1 MPLKAVRGAGERKAY
16 MSTVWVRFGDSRDYP
31 IRVEPGNLKLLGSL
45 ARPRVKGKTACLIT
59 HARINRL
66 YGRIAETSLRGAGFH
81 VHKILV
87 PEGETSKSLAQAER
101 IIGRMLDRH
110 ADRSAFIVALGGGV
124 IGDLAGFV
132 AATYMRGIEYIQVPT
147 SLLAQVDSSVGGKVA
162 VNHPRGKNLM
172 GAFLQPRLVVSDPGV
187 LQSLSRRQFRVG
199 LAEVIKSAIIAD
211 AGFFRDLE
219 KALPKILRLNLHS
232 LSWMIARSCALKARI
247 VEKDETEQGLRAILN
262 YGHTL
267 GHALETFYK
276 YRGYL
281 HGEAISV
288 GMAAAARLALETG
301 VCRQETVD
309 SQERILRQAGL
320 PVRGR
325 GEPVNAIWRIMQ
337 TDKKV
342 KEGDNNFIL
351 TPNIGHAR
359 IFKKIGYFSVQRV
372 LKAVLGGAGG

>member
-1 MPLKAVRGAGERKAY
+1 
-16 MSTVWVRFGDSRDYP
+16 MSTVWVRFGDARDYP
-31 IRVEPGNLKLLGSL
+31 IMVEPGNLKLLGSL
-45 ARPRVKGKTACLIT
+45 ARTRIRGKTAFLIS
-59 HARINRL
+59 HARIYRL
-66 YGRIAETSLRGAGFH
+66 YGRTAEKSLRSAGFT

-87 PEGETSKSLAQAER
+87 PEGEKTKSLAQAES
-101 IIGRMLDRH
+101 IIGRMIARR
-110 ADRSAFIVALGGGV
+110 ADRTAFIVALGGGV

-132 AATYMRGIEYIQVPT
+132 AATYMRGIEFIQVPT

-162 VNHPRGKNLM
+162 VNHLRGKNLI
-172 GAFLQPRLVVSDPGV
+172 GAFLQPRLVVSDPSM
-187 LQSLSRRQFRVG
+187 LKSLSRRQFRAG

-211 AGFFRDLE
+211 AGFFLDLE
-219 KALPKILRLNLHS
+219 SELPKILRLELGS
-232 LSWMIARSCALKARI
+232 LSRMIARSCALKARV

-267 GHALETFYK
+267 GHALETFHK

-288 GMAAAARLALETG
+288 GMAGAARLALETG

-309 SQERILRQAGL
+309 RQERILRQAGL

-342 KEGDNNFIL
+342 REGDNIYIL
-351 TPNIGHAR
+351 TPKIGHAR

-372 LKAVLGGAGG
+372 LKAVLGGVGGWKNIHG

>member
-1 MPLKAVRGAGERKAY
+1 
-16 MSTVWVRFGDSRDYP
+16 MSTVWVRFGDARDYP
-31 IRVEPGNLKLLGSL
+31 IMIEPGNLKLLGNL
-45 ARPRVKGKTACLIT
+45 VRPRVRGKTACLIS

-66 YGRIAETSLRGAGFH
+66 YGQTAESSLRRAGFQ

-87 PEGETSKSLAQAER
+87 PEGETTKSLARAES
-101 IIGRMLDRH
+101 IIGRMIARH
-110 ADRSAFIVALGGGV
+110 ADRTAFIVALGGGV

-162 VNHPRGKNLM
+162 VNHPQGKNLI
-172 GAFLQPRLVVSDPGV
+172 GAFLQPRLVVSDPGM
-187 LQSLSRRQFRVG
+187 LQSLSRRQFRAG

-211 AGFFRDLE
+211 AGFFLDLE
-219 KALPKILRLNLHS
+219 SELPKILRLELNS
-232 LSWMIARSCALKARI
+232 LSRMITRSCAVKARI

-267 GHALETFYK
+267 GHALETFHQ

-301 VCRQETVD
+301 VCQQETVD
-309 SQERILRQAGL
+309 RQERILHQAGL
-320 PVRGR
+320 PVKGR
-325 GEPVNAIWRIMQ
+325 GEPINAIWRIMQ

-342 KEGDNNFIL
+342 QKGDRNFIL
-351 TPNIGHAR
+351 TPNIGRAR
-359 IFKKIGYFSVQRV
+359 IIKKIAYFSVQRV
-372 LKAVLGGAGG
+372 LKAVLGRAGGWKDIHG